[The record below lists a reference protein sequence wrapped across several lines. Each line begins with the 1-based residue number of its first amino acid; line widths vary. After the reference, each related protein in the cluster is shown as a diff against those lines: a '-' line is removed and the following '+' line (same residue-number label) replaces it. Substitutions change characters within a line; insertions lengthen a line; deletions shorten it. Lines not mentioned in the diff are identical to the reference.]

1 LAPAACNYKDNNMLT
16 VLLTALCLA
25 GVLVTLFGA
34 WVLVMLGKGLRAP
47 ADTSNRINRVRLLW
61 FVLTRPELFVDAFPW
76 LKHDELDNIQ
86 GAP

>member
-1 LAPAACNYKDNNMLT
+1 MLT

-25 GVLVTLFGA
+25 GVLVALFGA
-34 WVLVMLGKGLRAP
+34 WVLVMLGKSLREP

-76 LKHDELDNIQ
+76 LKRDEQDNVK
-86 GAP
+86 GTP